1 MRFRTAMGE
10 LCTLM
15 LLRQLNS
22 DSFARWVRRYYG
34 EPKDQSSAGLVRLV
48 AKHHEQPHP
57 LDTLRVLEFDRYLQ
71 GQEIRDSGFKRAMLE
86 LRNVFARNANI
97 APAES
102 QST

>member
-1 MRFRTAMGE
+1 MGE

-15 LLRQLNS
+15 LLRQLTS

-34 EPKDQSSAGLVRLV
+34 EPRDQSSEGLARLV
-48 AKHHEQPHP
+48 AKHHVQPHP

-71 GQEIRDSGFKRAMLE
+71 AQDISDLGFKRAMLE

-97 APAES
+97 APTEVIRAAG
-102 QST
+102 